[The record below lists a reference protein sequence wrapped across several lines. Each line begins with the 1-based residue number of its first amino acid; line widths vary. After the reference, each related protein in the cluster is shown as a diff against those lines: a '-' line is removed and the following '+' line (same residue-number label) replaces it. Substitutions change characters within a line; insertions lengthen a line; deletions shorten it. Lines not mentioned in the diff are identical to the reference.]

1 MLLEDMANEIVSFTS
16 ELVGGRTINVMNTEG
31 IIVASTEKQRIG
43 SFHQGALEA
52 ATTGKPVAIRADQL
66 SRYPGAR
73 QGYNMPLRVN
83 GSVIG
88 VVGIFGDPPEVE
100 NLAKLVEAYVTK
112 SYQLE
117 AMMIPRLAEGE
128 LRSRLLHD
136 LLIGDERSLGNA
148 QLLLQSL
155 HVELK
160 APFGVALFSGEGQEP
175 GLPERVL
182 QQIWDE
188 RKLSAKHHVA
198 GIERDNAVL
207 IGGMESLRSLR
218 ELAEAPGAGLRLSL
232 GSRCKDIQELRR
244 SYEEAVAL
252 DLIAEKP
259 FSTMEDTQDR
269 CACLLY
275 RAASAESG
283 FLDGLEEKL
292 RQSFRAEEISAL
304 LRTLEVY
311 YACGRS
317 ASRAAERLFLHKNTL
332 QYRVRRVQKC
342 LGLMDYSE
350 FYREYLLRLLLIR
363 MKQKQGLR
371 VLK

>member
-1 MLLEDMANEIVSFTS
+1 MLLEDLANEIVSFTS
-16 ELVGGRTINVMNTEG
+16 ELVGGRTINVMNTDG

-43 SFHQGALEA
+43 SFHKGALEA

-66 SRYPGAR
+66 PQYPGAR

-112 SYQLE
+112 CYQLE

-136 LLIGDERSLGNA
+136 LIMGDERSLSNA
-148 QLLLQSL
+148 QVLLQSL
-155 HVELK
+155 HVELSS
-160 APFGVALFSGEGQEP
+160 PFGVGLFSPAENDSAP

-182 QQIWDE
+182 QLLQDK
-188 RKLSAKHHVA
+188 RCLPAKRGVA
-198 GIERDNAVL
+198 GVEGSKVVL
-207 IGGMESLRSLR
+207 IEGMDALFRAGELVQEAGERLRF
-218 ELAEAPGAGLRLSL
+218 SL
-232 GSRCKDIQELRR
+232 GGSCKGIRELRR
-244 SYEEAVAL
+244 SYEEALAL
-252 DLIAEKP
+252 DLIAQKP
-259 FSTMEDTQDR
+259 FSTMEDTEDR
-269 CACLLY
+269 CAVHLY
-275 RAASAESG
+275 RMASEESG
-283 FLDGLEEKL
+283 FLDELEGRL
-292 RQSFRAEEISAL
+292 YSAFRPEEVKSL
-304 LRTLEVY
+304 LNTMEVY

-342 LGLMDYSE
+342 LGLLSYGE
-350 FYREYLLRLLLIR
+350 FYREYLVRLLLIR
-363 MKQKQGLR
+363 VKQKQGL
-371 VLK
+371 